1 VHKHFYGNW
10 RAKFP
15 KNSVEEKIWSPRRC
29 SSCDLV
35 QAGLRGSFLS
45 MSRRLT
51 LFVLA
56 IAIISSAAKFAI
68 TQPKEQ
74 PLSREL
80 KALVIN
86 APPPQYLYEA
96 CAKPT
101 LTCLGRL
108 HQAKIVFMG

>member
-1 VHKHFYGNW
+1 
-10 RAKFP
+10 
-15 KNSVEEKIWSPRRC
+15 
-29 SSCDLV
+29 
-35 QAGLRGSFLS
+35 